1 MDVKPSW
8 TRLEFP
14 AGDEVED
21 GGPGWT
27 PGPAVNME
35 LLMIIMPQIKL
46 VAWNIREGR
55 FNIIKGIL

>member
-1 MDVKPSW
+1 M
-8 TRLEFP
+8 EFP

-46 VAWNIREGR
+46 VAWNIRERR